1 MLSDFVADTADKMA
15 TAALELLQNR
25 AKQQSLA
32 SQGKKFV
39 QTHYDWNLIAAE
51 LDQVYQNLGKKLYE
65 KT

>member
-1 MLSDFVADTADKMA
+1 MLFRS
-15 TAALELLQNR
+15 
-25 AKQQSLA
+25 QSLA